1 MDRIVNQKKIIYMN
15 QYNSNRNQN
24 QRKFDSQGKKSENS
38 IDSTNPSDIISKI
51 IPLLDKENHVFE
63 DIKEAVQTIESTLK
77 NISELVREDKVKAHQ
92 IRNIYNL
99 IKKIKNRE
107 ELLLNKPRLAYI
119 GARQATK
126 SGKLITGIILGLVDK
141 VIEEN
146 SSEIFKKKLNG
157 LIYIMESIVAYHKFY
172 INN

>member
-1 MDRIVNQKKIIYMN
+1 MSQNN
-15 QYNSNRNQN
+15 YNKNQN
-24 QRKFDSQGKKSENS
+24 PRKDFV
-38 IDSTNPSDIISKI
+38 SKNRKDESSGFNYNANEYIPII
-51 IPLLDKENHVFE
+51 IPLMDKENHEFE
-63 DIKEAVQTIESTLK
+63 VIKKAVQKIESTLK
-77 NISELVREDKVKAHQ
+77 NISDLREDKVKAHQ

-126 SGKLITGIILGLVDK
+126 SGKLITGIILGLVDQ

-146 SSEIFKKKLNG
+146 SPGIFKKKLNG

-172 INN
+172 ITN